1 MQRNYC
7 AVSWT
12 NAISE
17 VLIVPKGTYAP
28 IICPFFFFHESPYDL
43 HMLLWLNVRCQDVHG
58 FSIIC
63 KLEDGLPWCP
73 QMLMEVCGSWKREKL
88 SSGVTGVSTSVA
100 TMKKVNYWEIKTWAC
115 YFQATCTAL
124 YCTTIKCFSCLYNTL
139 QALVLYTVLSCLK
152 YACFCLCWDY
162 ELLGYFRPMH
172 YCWCI
177 NRGRSTSASSCSRTR
192 LIIEEFAGV

>member
-28 IICPFFFFHESPYDL
+28 IICPFFFSRIALWSSYASLAERSMSGCAWIFHHLQTWGWPA
-43 HMLLWLNVRCQDVHG
+43 
-58 FSIIC
+58 
-63 KLEDGLPWCP
+63 
-73 QMLMEVCGSWKREKL
+73 LMPSDADEVCGSWKREKL